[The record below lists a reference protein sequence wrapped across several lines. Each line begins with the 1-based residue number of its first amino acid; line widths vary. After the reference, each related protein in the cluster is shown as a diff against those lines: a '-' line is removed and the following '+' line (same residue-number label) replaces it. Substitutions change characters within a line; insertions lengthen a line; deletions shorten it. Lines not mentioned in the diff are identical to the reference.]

1 VNQRKPE
8 AEDVRTFI
16 REFAELYAKHR
27 YGATYMLRRP
37 SDPVNIRRL
46 LSTYP
51 LDRLLLMAEELLTV
65 KQDWINTTDRGIGI
79 LAVKAS
85 WLDATL
91 CERAQKAMQPTRRW
105 RLECNHQPACNSYDW
120 HMILLEREREA
131 V

>member
-1 VNQRKPE
+1 MNQRQPDS
-8 AEDVRTFI
+8 EDVRAFI
-16 REFAELYAKHR
+16 RGFVELYATHR
-27 YGATYMLRRP
+27 FGAIYMLRRP
-37 SDPVNIRRL
+37 SDVVNIRRL

-65 KQDWINTTDRGIGI
+65 KQDWINATDRGIGI

-91 CERAQKAMQPTRRW
+91 CERAQKAMQPNRRW
-105 RLECNHQPACNSYDW
+105 RLDCVHEPACNSYDW